1 MSPDIV
7 DAATRSRMMAGIRGK
22 DTKPEMIVR
31 RGLHALGFRYRLHDR
46 NLTGVPDLVF
56 PRLKAVI
63 FVHGCFWHRH
73 SCGLFRLPG
82 SRKDFWENKLTRN
95 QARDAEVQTILMS
108 EGWRVLNIWE
118 CALRGRDRLSVD
130 DVISHAAKWLRSGI
144 SADEI
149 RGRADASR

>member
-1 MSPDIV
+1 
-7 DAATRSRMMAGIRGK
+7 MAGIRGK

-46 NLTGVPDLVF
+46 NLAGIPDLVF
-56 PRLKAVI
+56 PGLKAVI

-73 SCGLFRLPG
+73 NCSLFRLPG
-82 SRKDFWENKLTRN
+82 SRQDFWEKKLARN
-95 QARDAEVQTILMS
+95 QTRDAEVHTILMS

-130 DVISHAAKWLRSGI
+130 DVISQAAKWLRSGI

-149 RGRADASR
+149 RGRADASK